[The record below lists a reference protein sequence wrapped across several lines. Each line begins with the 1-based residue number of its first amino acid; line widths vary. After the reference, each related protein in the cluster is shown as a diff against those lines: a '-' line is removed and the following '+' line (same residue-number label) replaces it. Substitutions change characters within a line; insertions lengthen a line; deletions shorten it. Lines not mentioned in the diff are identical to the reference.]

1 MEKQEILKKFLEMI
15 KKSWTFQEMTEFEKQ
30 KLFDT
35 FSNIQISNVLKYT
48 EKHCWEILQCIYTSF
63 LAGLG
68 YTDFNWRSENENN
81 PKF

>member
-1 MEKQEILKKFLEMI
+1 MEKQEILQKFLEMI
-15 KKSWTFQEMTEFEKQ
+15 ENSWTFQKMTELEKA

-35 FSNIQISNVLKYT
+35 FSNVQINNVLKYT
-48 EKHCWEILQCIYTSF
+48 EKHCWEILQVIYTSF

-68 YTDFNWRSENENN
+68 YTDFNWRNENN